1 MTISVK
7 NANFSY
13 PSSIFNAAAN
23 EITLGFYSTGWAQE
37 TRVMDLPGDRKSLTI
52 CIFQQTISILQTE
65 RQTLCVLAHADVR

>member
-1 MTISVK
+1 MQTFPTPPQYLMPQLTKLPWDFTV
-7 NANFSY
+7 
-13 PSSIFNAAAN
+13 
-23 EITLGFYSTGWAQE
+23 LVWAQE